1 MNGDSVIAPGAPV
14 VLGWWARAFQII
26 SDLLIAV
33 GLIWALPVAVAI
45 VIAIARLLAG
55 ALR

>member
-1 MNGDSVIAPGAPV
+1 MSGPLFIAPGAPV
-14 VLGWWARAFQII
+14 LLGRWARALRVV

-33 GLIWALPVAVAI
+33 GLVWALPLAAAV
-45 VIAIARLLAG
+45 VIAIARLLTS

>member
-45 VIAIARLLAG
+45 VIAIARLLAD